1 MFLLVWVHFHII
13 CIPHK
18 AAWDIIN
25 MFIFM
30 HSMDTGEKNI
40 PHTRE
45 TQRGLLNKE
54 MEKSQSS
61 WSVA

>member
-1 MFLLVWVHFHII
+1 MFLLVWDHFHII

-18 AAWDIIN
+18 AVWDIIN
-25 MFIFM
+25 VFIFT
-30 HSMDTGEKNI
+30 HSMDMGEKNI
-40 PHTRE
+40 PRTRE
-45 TQRGLLNKE
+45 TQRDLLDKE